1 MPTAWDGIEKSIELI
16 AEKKIKLIINGGA
29 LNPKGL
35 AEKTHELAR
44 SKKLDLTVAYVLG
57 DDFMHKV
64 YDFLTSDEALPHLDS
79 ANSNV
84 QLFQNTKAFKQNP
97 SDMPIVSANAYLG
110 MRSIKKGLEE
120 GADIIIC
127 GRVADASPVIGA
139 AAWWHGW
146 KESIDFDALA
156 GALIAGHL
164 IECSRPTPIYTSH
177 AEAIDLLRVS
187 TQVPILP
194 APTTLDFFGTKSMNC
209 SIWVFQLPRW
219 KQTVSA

>member
-1 MPTAWDGIEKSIELI
+1 MHPEINLGKDAEAYHKGEHPGWLPTAWDGIQKSIELV
-16 AEKKIKLIINGGA
+16 AEKKIKVIINGGA

-44 SKKLDLTVAYVLG
+44 SKSLDLTVAYVLG
-57 DDFMHKV
+57 DDLMHKV
-64 YDFLTSDEALPHLDS
+64 HDFLTSDETLPHLDS
-79 ANSNV
+79 TNPDV
-84 QLFQNTKAFKQNP
+84 QLTQDTKAFMQHP
-97 SDMPIVSANAYLG
+97 GDMPIVSANAYLG

-146 KESIDFDALA
+146 NESIDFDALA

-164 IECSRPTPIYTSH
+164 IECSKLPPSYIPH
-177 AEAIDLLRVS
+177 AE
-187 TQVPILP
+187 
-194 APTTLDFFGTKSMNC
+194 TTD
-209 SIWVFQLPRW
+209 
-219 KQTVSA
+219 